1 MTNIA
6 FGIIL
11 ISLISNLIVGLLSI
25 CRKHS
30 RLLKFIN
37 ISLGSLIIIY
47 FALSYYSEIRNCKAV
62 KEEIISF
69 LKSKHEGYNTKT
81 LSEITEHLRRLDYNE
96 TIYSEAITDL
106 IKDKIIDE
114 NVYTFYTN
122 IEEYKSYMY
131 RLNTK

>member
-11 ISLISNLIVGLLSI
+11 ISLILNLIVGLLSI

-96 TIYSEAITDL
+96 TFIQKRLL
-106 IKDKIIDE
+106 I
-114 NVYTFYTN
+114 
-122 IEEYKSYMY
+122 
-131 RLNTK
+131 